1 MDNKVVIVSC
11 DSHAGV
17 PKELWAEYLPA
28 KYHDLLPSLQQDNV
42 VYPTAIYLLGRKNG
56 SAGHPEH
63 LQAHAEEWHGLHDAT
78 LRVADMDRE
87 GIAAELIYLGDFRLG
102 DMFHNVSGRDYGLDA
117 WEDGAKGWN
126 RFNADNFGWAPE
138 RFLVTGAIGP
148 CVDMDAQLAEL
159 DWMADHKFVGVYGPG
174 YLKHPDMPPVSD
186 PYWDRFWAKCV
197 ERGLTVVVHAGYGTM
212 QGSAFSAVERIYND
226 VAEAAGTTEQEA
238 LYAHADAVSQ
248 ESLDFFFNFLN
259 KNVDSRRPMWQMM
272 LGGVFDRFPD
282 LKVLLTEIRL
292 DWIPATLAHLDAVY
306 EENRG
311 SLPATRAPS
320 EYWPTNFMAGASF
333 IHKAEVEHRHELGVD
348 TILFGRDFPHPEG
361 TWPHTKEF
369 LRAAFTGV
377 ADDEVRK
384 MVGLN
389 GIRFLGLDGD
399 RLATIAKRI
408 GPSLEEIN
416 GGGPVRDD
424 LMESFSVRSGFLKPY
439 EGDEKMP
446 AVDEALT
453 EDLAV
458 IG

>member
-1 MDNKVVIVSC
+1 
-11 DSHAGV
+11 
-17 PKELWAEYLPA
+17 
-28 KYHDLLPSLQQDNV
+28 
-42 VYPTAIYLLGRKNG
+42 
-56 SAGHPEH
+56 
-63 LQAHAEEWHGLHDAT
+63 
-78 LRVADMDRE
+78 
-87 GIAAELIYLGDFRLG
+87 
-102 DMFHNVSGRDYGLDA
+102 
-117 WEDGAKGWN
+117 
-126 RFNADNFGWAPE
+126 
-138 RFLVTGAIGP
+138 
-148 CVDMDAQLAEL
+148 
-159 DWMADHKFVGVYGPG
+159 
-174 YLKHPDMPPVSD
+174 
-186 PYWDRFWAKCV
+186 
-197 ERGLTVVVHAGYGTM
+197 
-212 QGSAFSAVERIYND
+212 
-226 VAEAAGTTEQEA
+226 
-238 LYAHADAVSQ
+238 
-248 ESLDFFFNFLN
+248 
-259 KNVDSRRPMWQMM
+259 MWQMM

-408 GPSLEEIN
+408 GPSIEEIN